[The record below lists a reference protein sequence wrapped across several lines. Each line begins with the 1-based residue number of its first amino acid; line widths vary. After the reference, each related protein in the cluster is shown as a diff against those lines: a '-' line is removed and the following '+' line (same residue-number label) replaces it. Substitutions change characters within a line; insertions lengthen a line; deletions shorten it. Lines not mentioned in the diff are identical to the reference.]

1 MNPNNISNKQIE
13 TTATGQEKENQINL
27 AELWFKV
34 CEKWYLFA
42 ITVAIALILAFFV
55 NRYATPKYEAESTLL
70 IKTNNDMLN
79 SMFVNTALLRTGN
92 EDFQNAIGT
101 IQSNSITKQVLK
113 TMNMYVSYYQRLN
126 FRYDDIYKDTPFEVI
141 LDITQP
147 QPTNM
152 NIKVKILDKKTFE
165 LSYDAKSNI
174 SVYDYVE
181 DQLVDE
187 KTDVPSRD
195 VKLKFGEWYNKDGM
209 RFKLKL
215 VEDKWDDKNVNVPY
229 AFRINN
235 LEAMSEAYN
244 STKIDLINKESS
256 IVTIKFKDDNPKI
269 AIDFVN
275 TLCQVY
281 IDKTFE
287 EKNYL
292 NIATIDFVNNQIAVI
307 SDSLTSAEAKRESF
321 KELHNTL
328 NLTNDGQYLYEKS
341 NRLQEQK
348 ASEYAKRQYYNYL
361 TNYINVA
368 TIDEGIASPAA
379 AGVTDVVLNTLIEKL
394 SDAIIEYKTMSAK
407 RSDKNPKLKE
417 LKTVIETIRNQISE
431 SLESIKEASNIIVKE
446 LERQQNELQ
455 LAINK
460 LPSTERNMINI
471 ERQFKFNDEIY
482 SFLYQ
487 KRADAEIA
495 KNAALPDHKIID
507 KATVSNKVYPRTAL
521 NFLIAF
527 LLGLLLP
534 GLYIFIKHI
543 TKDTIDSKDDLQKVS
558 SNPILGYIPR
568 FPDGSNPLMVFN
580 KPKSQITECYRTIR
594 TNIKYILD
602 SKESENKGLGKTILV
617 TSSMPNEGKSLTSVN
632 IASVFSINKSKTLLL
647 ECDLRKPRYHKT
659 FELDASKGITSYYVG
674 KVGVEDI
681 IQHTEFDNFDVV
693 CVGQVPPNPSEI
705 IDSEKMKNLIME
717 LRKRYDY
724 IILDTPPVNLIAD
737 AQTLAK
743 QVDVVLYMVRLGRTS
758 ASILSNSLIEMEQ
771 RSNVAVNFI
780 LNGVEN
786 VMQKYGYGKS
796 YAYGGGYGY
805 GYGKYGYGN
814 GYGYGYF
821 DDEAISKHT
830 HSRKTHN
837 HSKNKH
843 HNTDNQVDNMG
854 GGILS
859 TKYKI

>member
-1 MNPNNISNKQIE
+1 MNQNISNKQIE
-13 TTATGQEKENQINL
+13 TTAATGLEKENQINL

-42 ITVAIALILAFFV
+42 IAVAIALILAFFV
-55 NRYATPKYEAESTLL
+55 NRYAIPKYEASSSLL

-79 SMFVNTALLRTGN
+79 SMSLGTTLLRSGN

-101 IQSNSITKQVLK
+101 IQSYSITKQVLK
-113 TMNMYVSYYQRLN
+113 SMNMYVSYYQRLN
-126 FRYDDIYKDTPFEVI
+126 FRYDDIYKDSPFEVI

-152 NIKVKILDKKTFE
+152 NIKVKILDKKNFE

-174 SVYDYVE
+174 SVYDYVA
-181 DQLVDE
+181 DQLLDE

-195 VKLKFGEWYNKDGM
+195 VKLKFDEWYDKDGM
-209 RFKLKL
+209 RFKVKL
-215 VEDKWDDKNVNVPY
+215 VEDKWDEKNINLPY

-269 AIDFVN
+269 AVDFVN

-292 NIATIDFVNNQIAVI
+292 NIATIDFVNNQIAAI
-307 SDSLTSAEAKRESF
+307 SDSLSTAEAKKESF
-321 KELHNTL
+321 KEAHNTL

-341 NRLQEQK
+341 NKLQEQK
-348 ASEYAKRQYYNYL
+348 ATEYAKRQYYNYL

-368 TIDEGIASPAA
+368 DIDEGIASPEA
-379 AGVTDVVLNTLIEKL
+379 AGVTDVVLNTLIGKL
-394 SDAIIEYKTMSAK
+394 SDAIIEYKTMAAK
-407 RSDKNPKLKE
+407 RSDKNPKTKE
-417 LKTVIETIRNQISE
+417 LKTIIETIRNQISE
-431 SLESIKEASNIIVKE
+431 SLKSIKEASNIIVKE
-446 LERQQNELQ
+446 LDRQQNELQ
-455 LAINK
+455 IAINK

-507 KATVSNKVYPRTAL
+507 KATVSTKVYPRTAL

-527 LLGLLLP
+527 ILGLLLP
-534 GLYIFIKHI
+534 GLYVFVKYI
-543 TKDTIDSKDDLQKVS
+543 TKDTVDSKDDLQKVS
-558 SNPILGYIPR
+558 QNPILGYIPR

-594 TNIKYILD
+594 TNVKYILD
-602 SKESENKGLGKTILV
+602 SKANNDNLGKTILV

-659 FELDASKGITSYYVG
+659 FGLDASKGITYYYVG

-681 IQHTEFDNFDVV
+681 IQHTEFDNFDVI

-705 IDSEKMKNLIME
+705 IDSEKMKNLILE

-758 ASILSNSLIEMEQ
+758 ASILTNSLIEMEQ
-771 RSNVAVNFI
+771 RSKVEVNFI

-786 VMQKYGYGKS
+786 VMQKYGYGKG

-821 DDEAISKHT
+821 DDEAISNHT
-830 HSRKTHN
+830 HFKKHKYHN
-837 HSKNKH
+837 F
-843 HNTDNQVDNMG
+843 DNQTDRDIRG
-854 GGILS
+854 GGILRK
-859 TKYKI
+859 KYKI